1 MSDIDLTQV
10 VQESKSTLFILCG
23 LPYAGKSYVAKE
35 IQKLNNIV
43 YVAIDDI
50 FREHG
55 FDWDSNNLPDA
66 DAWEQI
72 FNESYEQTK
81 KGLLEGKNVLYDSTN
96 QTLASRDRLRE
107 VAKSVDAEAKV
118 IYIKSSTETVWK
130 RWEENQKNPSRSVV
144 SKELV
149 QMTVDTFEEPAERE
163 DAIIIRN

>member
-1 MSDIDLTQV
+1 M
-10 VQESKSTLFILCG
+10 
-23 LPYAGKSYVAKE
+23 AKE